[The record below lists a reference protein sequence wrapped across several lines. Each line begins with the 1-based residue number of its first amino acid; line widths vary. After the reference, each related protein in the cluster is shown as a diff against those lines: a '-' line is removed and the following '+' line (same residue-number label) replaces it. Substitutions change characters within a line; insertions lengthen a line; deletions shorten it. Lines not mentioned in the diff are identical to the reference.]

1 METIKI
7 KYFSEEI
14 EKLGYIAGNSDWI
27 DLRVAENVTMKKG
40 EFRLIRLGVA
50 MELPKGYEA
59 HVVPRSS
66 TYKNFGLIQ
75 TNHMGVIDESYKGD
89 ADEWKWPALA
99 MRDTEVHIGDRLCQ
113 FRIMKH
119 QPEIKFLE
127 VPPLEN
133 KDRGGFGTSGIN

>member
-7 KYFSEEI
+7 KYFTDKI
-14 EKLGYIAGNSDWI
+14 DKLCYIAGNSDWI
-27 DLRVAENVTMKKG
+27 DLRVAEDVVMKKG

-50 MELPKGYEA
+50 MELPRGYEA

-99 MRDTEVHIGDRLCQ
+99 MRETEVHVGDRLCQ

-119 QPEIKFLE
+119 QPQINFLE
-127 VPPLEN
+127 VDSLEN
-133 KDRGGFGTSGIN
+133 EDRGGFGTSGTN